1 MYLGSNRGFVS
12 QLPEVRVC
20 KWDLHMHVTRHQHGS
35 PTLQHSTGGVAHI
48 PKGRNMQ
55 CDTLSRLPAYYVDFD
70 SGDIV

>member
-1 MYLGSNRGFVS
+1 MYLWSNRSVVN

-35 PTLQHSTGGVAHI
+35 PTLQHSMGGVAHI

-55 CDTLSRLPAYYVDFD
+55 CDTLSRLPDYCVDLD
-70 SGDIV
+70 SGDIM